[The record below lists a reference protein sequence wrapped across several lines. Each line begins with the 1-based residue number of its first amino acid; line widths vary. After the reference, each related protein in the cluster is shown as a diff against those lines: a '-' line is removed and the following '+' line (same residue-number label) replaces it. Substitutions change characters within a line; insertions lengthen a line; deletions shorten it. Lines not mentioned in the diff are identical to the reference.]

1 MEITLRDS
9 VFFTGGWAMQLFLQ
23 NLIGGLQ
30 IGSIYALIALGYTMV
45 YGIVKL
51 INFAHGDIMMVASYA
66 VFWVTSTT
74 LATALSSTNPTLNA
88 VLAVLFAIVVCVVLG
103 VLMDRV
109 AYKPLR
115 NAPRISA
122 LITAIGISLALEISA
137 QLIFGSGQVT
147 FPTLIPKIALFKVG
161 RKPVYL
167 LEVLTLVVS
176 IVLMIGLQAFV
187 KNTRTGKAMRAVSE
201 DMGAAKLMGVNVDTT
216 ISITFAIGCALA
228 AIAAVLYAQKVVYVK
243 PLLGSMP
250 GLKAFVAAVLGG
262 IGIIPGAVLGGF
274 LIGIAETFLKYYASE
289 YVDAMVFGILIL
301 VLLFKPSGI
310 LGKKTREKV

>member
-1 MEITLRDS
+1 
-9 VFFTGGWAMQLFLQ
+9 VQVFLQ

-51 INFAHGDIMMVASYA
+51 INFAHGDVMMVGSYA
-66 VFWVTSTT
+66 VFWVTTTT
-74 LATALSSTNPTLNA
+74 LVTALSSIHPALAA
-88 VLAVLFAIVVCVVLG
+88 VFAVLFAIALCVALG

-122 LITAIGISLALEISA
+122 LITAIGISLALQITA

-147 FPTLIPKIALFKVG
+147 FPTLVPKVALFKVG
-161 RKPVYL
+161 RKPVQL
-167 LEVLTLVVS
+167 LEVLTFVVS

-228 AIAAVLYAQKVVYVK
+228 AIGAMFYAQKVVYIK

-274 LIGIAETFLKYYASE
+274 IVGIAETFVKYYASE

-301 VLLFKPSGI
+301 VLLFKPSGL

>member
-1 MEITLRDS
+1 M
-9 VFFTGGWAMQLFLQ
+9 FLQ

-51 INFAHGDIMMVASYA
+51 INFAHGDVMMVGSYA
-66 VFWVTSTT
+66 IFWITTSMLVTAFASLHPV
-74 LATALSSTNPTLNA
+74 LAAIF
-88 VLAVLFAIVVCVVLG
+88 AVLFAVLLCVGLG

-122 LITAIGISLALEISA
+122 LITAIGISLALQITA

-147 FPTLIPKIALFKVG
+147 FPTIVPKIALFKVG
-161 RKPVYL
+161 RKPVQL
-167 LEVLTLVVS
+167 LEVMTFVVS
-176 IVLMIGLQAFV
+176 IVLMIGLQAFI
-187 KNTRTGKAMRAVSE
+187 KKTRTGKAMRAVSE
-201 DMGAAKLMGVNVDTT
+201 DLGAAKLMGVNVDTT

-228 AIAAVLYAQKVVYVK
+228 AIGAVFYAQKVVYIK

-274 LIGIAETFLKYYASE
+274 IVGISETFVKYYASE

>member
-1 MEITLRDS
+1 
-9 VFFTGGWAMQLFLQ
+9 MQVFLQ

-51 INFAHGDIMMVASYA
+51 INFAHGDVMMVGSYA
-66 VFWVTSTT
+66 VFWVTTTT
-74 LATALSSTNPTLNA
+74 LVTALSSIHPALAA
-88 VLAVLFAIVVCVVLG
+88 VFAVLFAIALCVALG

-122 LITAIGISLALEISA
+122 LITAIGISLALQITA

-147 FPTLIPKIALFKVG
+147 FPTLVPKVALFKVG
-161 RKPVYL
+161 RKPVQL
-167 LEVLTLVVS
+167 LEVLTFVVS

-228 AIAAVLYAQKVVYVK
+228 AIGAVFYAQKVVYIK

-274 LIGIAETFLKYYASE
+274 IVGIAETFVKYTPANTWTRWCSAS
-289 YVDAMVFGILIL
+289 
-301 VLLFKPSGI
+301 
-310 LGKKTREKV
+310 

>member
-1 MEITLRDS
+1 M
-9 VFFTGGWAMQLFLQ
+9 LFLQ

-51 INFAHGDIMMVASYA
+51 INFAHGDIMMVGSYA
-66 VFWVTSTT
+66 VYWFSSLTF
-74 LATALSSTNPTLNA
+74 LSIFSQQHPLVA
-88 VLAVLFAIVVCVVLG
+88 GLFAVAFAVILSMSLG
-103 VLMDRV
+103 ILMDQI

-122 LITAIGISLALEISA
+122 LITAIGISLALQITA
-137 QLIFGSGQVT
+137 QLLFGSGQVK
-147 FPTLIPKIALFKVG
+147 FPTIIPAVTLFRVG
-161 RKPVYL
+161 RKPVTL
-167 LEVLTLVVS
+167 LEILTLAIS
-176 IVLMIGLQAFV
+176 LLLMLLLQLFIRH
-187 KNTRTGKAMRAVSE
+187 TRAGKAMRAVSE
-201 DMGAAKLMGVNVDTT
+201 DQGAAKLMGININTT
-216 ISITFAIGCALA
+216 ISMTFAIGCTLA
-228 AIAAVLYAQKVVYVK
+228 AVGAAFYAQKVIYIK

-274 LIGIAETFLKYYASE
+274 IIGIAETFMKYYASE

-301 VLLFKPSGI
+301 VLMFKPSGI

>member
-1 MEITLRDS
+1 
-9 VFFTGGWAMQLFLQ
+9 MQLFLQ

-51 INFAHGDIMMVASYA
+51 INFAHGDVMMVGSYA
-66 VFWVTSTT
+66 VYWITNTA
-74 LATALSSTNPTLNA
+74 LAGALAQFHPALSS
-88 VLAVLFAIVVCVVLG
+88 VLAVVFAVAVCVALG
-103 VLMDRV
+103 VAMDQV

-115 NAPRISA
+115 SAPRISA
-122 LITAIGISLALEISA
+122 LITAIGISLALQILA
-137 QLIFGSGQVT
+137 QLVFGSGQIA
-147 FPTLIPKIALFKVG
+147 FPALIPKIELFKVG
-161 RKPVYL
+161 RKPVFL
-167 LEVLTLVVS
+167 LEMLTLVVS

-187 KNTRTGKAMRAVSE
+187 RNTRVGKAMRAVSE
-201 DMGAAKLMGVNVDTT
+201 DPGAAKLMGVNVNTT

-228 AIAAVLYAQKVVYVK
+228 AIGAVFYAQKVVYIK

-274 LIGIAETFLKYYASE
+274 IIGIAETFVKYYRSE

-301 VLLFKPSGI
+301 VLLVKPSGI
-310 LGKKTREKV
+310 LGQKSREKV